1 MMPAIYK
8 DIDGSPLE
16 VGDLVCHKAQ
26 AEGLDNDGL
35 LIGVI
40 VELGILA
47 SNGYFGEDLEE
58 SVALVMWQDI
68 GSTAWIETR
77 SLTLLG

>member
-1 MMPAIYK
+1 VIPIHEDMN
-8 DIDGSPLE
+8 GNPLE
-16 VGDLVCHKAQ
+16 VGDLVCHKAEI
-26 AEGLDNDGL
+26 EGLGNEGL
-35 LIGVI
+35 LIGVV

-77 SLTLLG
+77 SLTKLG